1 MDPAPALDAQPEG
14 GPDAGLNAAA
24 SGESAAPRQ
33 TPRHQQL
40 IVTIYGLYGRSSGG
54 ALPVSVLISML
65 DDLGVE
71 SSGVRSSVSR
81 LKRRGVLESVRE
93 GGVAAYRL
101 APNLEDV
108 FQEGD
113 RRIFSPRRATAADR
127 WLLIA
132 FSVPESQR
140 HLRHQ
145 LRSML
150 TRMGF
155 GSVTPGLWIAPGNTY
170 EDISHQLER
179 AGLTEYVEFFKAEH
193 LTAGD
198 VKDKVSRWWDLPA
211 LESLYAEFI
220 ERFAP
225 VLERWEPE
233 PAPGPDA
240 DRAAFAD
247 YVQLLTQWR
256 RLPYLDPGL
265 PEEFLPP
272 AWRGLTA
279 ERIFAEL
286 HRLLN
291 GPARQHAER
300 LLGATGGS
308 GTAL

>member
-1 MDPAPALDAQPEG
+1 MAVADPASPLDAGPASEG
-14 GPDAGLNAAA
+14 AP
-24 SGESAAPRQ
+24 PRQ
-33 TPRHQQL
+33 APRHQQL
-40 IVTIYGLYGRSSGG
+40 IVTIYGLYGRGNGG
-54 ALPVSVLISML
+54 AMPVSVLISML

-81 LKRRGVLESVRE
+81 LKRRGVLESVRQ
-93 GGVAAYRL
+93 GGAAAYRL
-101 APNLEDV
+101 TPTLEDV

-140 HLRHQ
+140 HLRYQ

-170 EDISHQLER
+170 EDIRLRLER
-179 AGLTEYVEFFKAEH
+179 AGLTEYAEFFAAEH
-193 LTAGD
+193 LTAGQI
-198 VKDKVSRWWDLPA
+198 KDKVSQWWDLPA
-211 LESLYAEFI
+211 LEALYADFI

-225 VLERWEPE
+225 VLARWEAST
-233 PAPGPDA
+233 APVPGSEA

-265 PEEFLPP
+265 PEEFLPEG
-272 AWRGLTA
+272 WHGLTA

-291 GPARQHAER
+291 APARQHAER
-300 LLGATGGS
+300 LLGSAGRAGS
-308 GTAL
+308 A

>member
-1 MDPAPALDAQPEG
+1 MVENPDPPLGDGPDSDPAG
-14 GPDAGLNAAA
+14 G
-24 SGESAAPRQ
+24 SAVPRP

-40 IVTIYGLYGRSSGG
+40 IVTIYGLYGRTNGG

-81 LKRRGVLESVRE
+81 LKRRGVLESVKQ

-127 WLLIA
+127 WLLVA

-179 AGLTEYVEFFKAEH
+179 TGLTEYVEFFEAEH

-225 VLERWEPE
+225 VLARWESVG
-233 PAPGPDA
+233 AAGPGA

-265 PEEFLPP
+265 PAEFLPP
-272 AWRGLTA
+272 GWHGLTA

-300 LLGATGGS
+300 LLADTGSS
-308 GTAL
+308 GTA

>member
-1 MDPAPALDAQPEG
+1 MLENPAPPLGDGLDSDPA
-14 GPDAGLNAAA
+14 AGNAV
-24 SGESAAPRQ
+24 PRP

-40 IVTIYGLYGRSSGG
+40 IVTIYGLYGRSNGG

-81 LKRRGVLESVRE
+81 LKRRGVLESVRQ

-225 VLERWEPE
+225 VLARWEAE
-233 PAPGPDA
+233 AAAPGPDA

-265 PEEFLPP
+265 PAEFLP
-272 AWRGLTA
+272 AGWHGLTA

-300 LLGATGGS
+300 LLAATGTS
-308 GTAL
+308 GTA

>member
-308 GTAL
+308 GAA

>member
-1 MDPAPALDAQPEG
+1 MVVENPGATLDADPA
-14 GPDAGLNAAA
+14 
-24 SGESAAPRQ
+24 GESAAPRP

-40 IVTIYGLYGRSSGG
+40 IVTIYGLYGRSNGG

-81 LKRRGVLESVRE
+81 LKRRGVLESVKQ

-179 AGLTEYVEFFKAEH
+179 TGLTEYVEFFKAEH
-193 LTAGD
+193 LSAGD

-211 LESLYAEFI
+211 LVSLYAEFI
-220 ERFAP
+220 DRFAP
-225 VLERWEPE
+225 VLARWES
-233 PAPGPDA
+233 ADAASRPDS

-272 AWRGLTA
+272 GWHGLTA
-279 ERIFAEL
+279 GRIFAEL

-291 GPARQHAER
+291 GRARQHAER
-300 LLGATGGS
+300 LLAGTGTTGA
-308 GTAL
+308 A

>member
-1 MDPAPALDAQPEG
+1 MDPVPALDAQPDS
-14 GPDAGLNAAA
+14 GPDAAPA
-24 SGESAAPRQ
+24 GESAVPRQ
-33 TPRHQQL
+33 APRHQQL
-40 IVTIYGLYGRSSGG
+40 IVTIYGLYGRANGG

-81 LKRRGVLESVRE
+81 LKRRGVLESVRQ

-155 GSVTPGLWIAPGNTY
+155 GSVTPGLWIAPGNTF

-193 LTAGD
+193 LTVGD

-225 VLERWEPE
+225 VLERWEPA
-233 PAPGPDA
+233 PAAGPDA
-240 DRAAFAD
+240 DQAAFAD

-272 AWRGLTA
+272 GWHGLTA

-300 LLGATGGS
+300 LLGAAGGS
-308 GTAL
+308 ATE

>member
-1 MDPAPALDAQPEG
+1 MVTEPAPELDAHPG
-14 GPDAGLNAAA
+14 DGSDAQSA
-24 SGESAAPRQ
+24 SEPAVPRQ
-33 TPRHQQL
+33 APRHQQL
-40 IVTIYGLYGRSSGG
+40 IVTIYGLYGRANGG

-93 GGVAAYRL
+93 GGAAAYRL

-113 RRIFSPRRATAADR
+113 RRIFSPRRATAAER

-170 EDISHQLER
+170 EDISQQLER

-198 VKDKVSRWWDLPA
+198 VKDKVSHWWDLPA

-225 VLERWEPE
+225 VLERWEPA
-233 PAPGPDA
+233 PPPGPDA

-291 GPARQHAER
+291 GPASQHAER
-300 LLGATGGS
+300 LLAAAGGS

>member
-225 VLERWEPE
+225 VLERWEPV

-308 GTAL
+308 GAA

>member
-1 MDPAPALDAQPEG
+1 LVEDSAPAPDAAPA
-14 GPDAGLNAAA
+14 DD
-24 SGESAAPRQ
+24 STVPRQ

-40 IVTIYGLYGRSSGG
+40 IVTIYGLYGRPNGG
-54 ALPVSVLISML
+54 AMPVSVLISML

-81 LKRRGVLESVRE
+81 LKRRGVLESVRQ

-101 APNLEDV
+101 APDLEDV

-132 FSVPESQR
+132 FTVPESQR

-170 EDISHQLER
+170 EEIKHQLER
-179 AGLTEYVEFFKAEH
+179 TGLTGYVDFFAAEH
-193 LTAGD
+193 LTSDD
-198 VKDKVSRWWDLPA
+198 VRDKVSQWWDLPA
-211 LESLYAEFI
+211 LEALYAEFV

-225 VLERWEPE
+225 VLERWESPE
-233 PAPGPDA
+233 APEPGPDA

-247 YVQLLTQWR
+247 YIQLLTQWR

-265 PEEFLPP
+265 PEEFLP
-272 AWRGLTA
+272 AGWHGLTA

-286 HRLLN
+286 HRILD
-291 GPARQHAER
+291 GPSRRHAER
-300 LLGATGGS
+300 LLGTGGGS
-308 GTAL
+308 GAARP

>member
-1 MDPAPALDAQPEG
+1 
-14 GPDAGLNAAA
+14 
-24 SGESAAPRQ
+24 
-33 TPRHQQL
+33 
-40 IVTIYGLYGRSSGG
+40 
-54 ALPVSVLISML
+54 ML

-81 LKRRGVLESVRE
+81 LKRRGVLESVRQ

-225 VLERWEPE
+225 VLERWEPAGA

-272 AWRGLTA
+272 GWRGLTA

-300 LLGATGGS
+300 LLGATGSSGS
-308 GTAL
+308 LPEP

>member
-1 MDPAPALDAQPEG
+1 MPG
-14 GPDAGLNAAA
+14 AAV
-24 SGESAAPRQ
+24 PRMA
-33 TPRHQQL
+33 PRHQQL
-40 IVTIYGLYGRSSGG
+40 IVTIYGLYGRANGG
-54 ALPVSVLISML
+54 ILPVSVLISML

-81 LKRRGVLESVRE
+81 LKRRGVLESVKL

-101 APNLEDV
+101 APKLEDV

-145 LRSML
+145 LRSTL

-170 EDISHQLER
+170 EEIRHQLER
-179 AGLTEYVEFFKAEH
+179 AGLTEYVEFFAAEH
-193 LTAGD
+193 LTGGQIR
-198 VKDKVSRWWDLPA
+198 DKVSQWWDLPA
-211 LESLYAEFI
+211 LEELYTEFV

-225 VLERWEPE
+225 VLERWES
-233 PAPGPDA
+233 PAAPPAGADA
-240 DRAAFAD
+240 DRAAFVD

-265 PEEFLPP
+265 PEEFLP
-272 AWRGLTA
+272 ADWHGLTA

-300 LLGATGGS
+300 LLGPAPRS
-308 GTAL
+308 

>member
-1 MDPAPALDAQPEG
+1 VVEESAPELFSAAGDAAPG
-14 GPDAGLNAAA
+14 A
-24 SGESAAPRQ
+24 AAPRQ

-40 IVTIYGLYGRSSGG
+40 IVTIYGLYGRANGG
-54 ALPVSVLISML
+54 ILPVSVLISML

-81 LKRRGVLESVRE
+81 LKRRGVLESVKQ

-101 APNLEDV
+101 APKLEDV

-145 LRSML
+145 LRSTL

-155 GSVTPGLWIAPGNTY
+155 GSVTPGLWIATGNTY
-170 EDISHQLER
+170 EEIRHQLER
-179 AGLTEYVEFFKAEH
+179 AGLTEYVEFFAAEH
-193 LTAGD
+193 LTGGQ
-198 VKDKVSRWWDLPA
+198 VRDKVSQWWDLPA
-211 LESLYAEFI
+211 LEELYTEFV

-225 VLERWEPE
+225 VLERWES
-233 PAPGPDA
+233 PAAPQPGPDA
-240 DRAAFAD
+240 DRAAFVD

-265 PEEFLPP
+265 PEEFLP
-272 AWRGLTA
+272 AGWHGLTA

-286 HRLLN
+286 HRLLS

-300 LLGATGGS
+300 LLGPAAARS
-308 GTAL
+308 

>member
-1 MDPAPALDAQPEG
+1 MPPAG
-14 GPDAGLNAAA
+14 NAV
-24 SGESAAPRQ
+24 PRQ

-40 IVTIYGLYGRSSGG
+40 IVTIYGLYGRANGG

-81 LKRRGVLESVRE
+81 LKRRGVLESVSQ

-179 AGLTEYVEFFKAEH
+179 PGLTEYVEFFKAEH

-225 VLERWEPE
+225 VLERWEPAGAAGARARRRPGGLRGLR
-233 PAPGPDA
+233 PAPHPVA
-240 DRAAFAD
+240 PAA
-247 YVQLLTQWR
+247 LS
-256 RLPYLDPGL
+256 GS
-265 PEEFLPP
+265 
-272 AWRGLTA
+272 
-279 ERIFAEL
+279 
-286 HRLLN
+286 
-291 GPARQHAER
+291 GPARGVPAAGLAR
-300 LLGATGGS
+300 ADRGADLR
-308 GTAL
+308 GTAPSPERPGPPACRAAAGGHGRFRYCIAGRLARDPVLALL

>member
-1 MDPAPALDAQPEG
+1 MPPVVEESGGAPGKTPVAG
-14 GPDAGLNAAA
+14 GG
-24 SGESAAPRQ
+24 GGTGPRL

-40 IVTIYGLYGRSSGG
+40 IVTIYGLYGRSNGG
-54 ALPVSVLISML
+54 VLPVSVLISML

-81 LKRRGVLESVRE
+81 LKRRGVLESVRQD
-93 GGVAAYRL
+93 GVAAYRL
-101 APNLEDV
+101 APDLEDV
-108 FQEGD
+108 FREGD

-145 LRSML
+145 LRSIL

-170 EDISHQLER
+170 EEIRQQLER
-179 AGLTEYVEFFKAEH
+179 AGVTEYVEFFAAEH
-193 LTAGD
+193 LTGGQ
-198 VKDKVSRWWDLPA
+198 VQDKVSQWWDLPA
-211 LESLYAEFI
+211 LEELYAEFV
-220 ERFAP
+220 EHFAP
-225 VLERWEPE
+225 VLDRWES
-233 PAPGPDA
+233 PAAPPPGPEA

-265 PEEFLPP
+265 P
-272 AWRGLTA
+272 
-279 ERIFAEL
+279 
-286 HRLLN
+286 
-291 GPARQHAER
+291 
-300 LLGATGGS
+300 
-308 GTAL
+308 

>member
-211 LESLYAEFI
+211 LESLYAELI

-308 GTAL
+308 GAA

>member
-1 MDPAPALDAQPEG
+1 MVENPAAPPGDGLDSDPA
-14 GPDAGLNAAA
+14 AG
-24 SGESAAPRQ
+24 SAAPRP

-40 IVTIYGLYGRSSGG
+40 IVTIYGLYGRSNGG

-81 LKRRGVLESVRE
+81 LKRRGVLESVKQ
-93 GGVAAYRL
+93 GGAAAYRL

-179 AGLTEYVEFFKAEH
+179 MGLTEYVEFFRAEH

-198 VKDKVSRWWDLPA
+198 IRDKVSRWWDLPA

-220 ERFAP
+220 DRFAP
-225 VLERWEPE
+225 VLARWDS
-233 PAPGPDA
+233 AGAAAPDA

-265 PEEFLPP
+265 PAEFLPSG
-272 AWRGLTA
+272 WHGLTA

-291 GPARQHAER
+291 GPARRHAER
-300 LLGATGGS
+300 LLAATGSS
-308 GTAL
+308 GT

>member
-1 MDPAPALDAQPEG
+1 MVDGPSVDLEAVPPAEG
-14 GPDAGLNAAA
+14 
-24 SGESAAPRQ
+24 AAPRQ
-33 TPRHQQL
+33 IPRHQQL
-40 IVTIYGLYGRSSGG
+40 IVTIYGLYGRSNGG
-54 ALPVSVLISML
+54 VLPVSVLISML

-81 LKRRGVLESVRE
+81 LKRRGVLESVKQ

-101 APNLEDV
+101 APKLEDV

-127 WLLIA
+127 WLLVA

-145 LRSML
+145 LRSTL

-170 EDISHQLER
+170 DEIRQQLER
-179 AGLTEYVEFFKAEH
+179 AGLTEYVEFFAAEH
-193 LTAGD
+193 LSGGE
-198 VKDKVSRWWDLPA
+198 VRDKVSRWWDLPA
-211 LESLYAEFI
+211 LEELYAEFV
-220 ERFAP
+220 ERFSP
-225 VLERWEPE
+225 VLERWEAA

-240 DRAAFAD
+240 DRAAFVD

-265 PEEFLPP
+265 PVEYLP
-272 AWRGLTA
+272 AGWHGLTA

-286 HRLLN
+286 HRLLS

-300 LLGATGGS
+300 LLGPGA
-308 GTAL
+308 ARP

>member
-1 MDPAPALDAQPEG
+1 MVNDPTLPLDADTDAELAADPAG
-14 GPDAGLNAAA
+14 GGAV
-24 SGESAAPRQ
+24 PRQ

-40 IVTIYGLYGRSSGG
+40 IVTIYGLYGRANGG

-81 LKRRGVLESVRE
+81 LKRRGVLESVRQ

-225 VLERWEPE
+225 VLERWEPAQA
-233 PAPGPDA
+233 PASGPDA
-240 DRAAFAD
+240 DQAAFAD

-272 AWRGLTA
+272 GWHGLTA

-308 GTAL
+308 GTS

>member
-1 MDPAPALDAQPEG
+1 MDPVPALDAQPDS
-14 GPDAGLNAAA
+14 GPDAAPA
-24 SGESAAPRQ
+24 GESAVPRQ
-33 TPRHQQL
+33 APRHQQL
-40 IVTIYGLYGRSSGG
+40 IVTIYGLYGRANGG

-81 LKRRGVLESVRE
+81 LKRRGVLESVRQ

-193 LTAGD
+193 LTVGD

-225 VLERWEPE
+225 VLERWEPAGE
-233 PAPGPDA
+233 PAPAPGPDA

-272 AWRGLTA
+272 GWRGLTA

-308 GTAL
+308 GTS

>member
-1 MDPAPALDAQPEG
+1 VVAESAPD
-14 GPDAGLNAAA
+14 LNAAA
-24 SGESAAPRQ
+24 DEAAPGGTAPRQ

-40 IVTIYGLYGRSSGG
+40 IVTIYGLYGRANGG
-54 ALPVSVLISML
+54 ILPVSVLISML

-81 LKRRGVLESVRE
+81 LKRRGVLESVKQ

-101 APNLEDV
+101 APRLEDV

-170 EDISHQLER
+170 EEIRQQLER
-179 AGLTEYVEFFKAEH
+179 AGLTEYVEFFAAEH
-193 LTAGD
+193 LTGD
-198 VKDKVSRWWDLPA
+198 QVRDKVSQWWDLPA
-211 LESLYAEFI
+211 LEELYKDFV

-225 VLERWEPE
+225 VLERWESPT
-233 PAPGPDA
+233 AAQPGPDA
-240 DRAAFAD
+240 DRAAFVD

-265 PEEFLPP
+265 PEEYLP
-272 AWRGLTA
+272 AGWHGLTA

-300 LLGATGGS
+300 LLGPAGARS
-308 GTAL
+308 

>member
-1 MDPAPALDAQPEG
+1 
-14 GPDAGLNAAA
+14 
-24 SGESAAPRQ
+24 
-33 TPRHQQL
+33 
-40 IVTIYGLYGRSSGG
+40 
-54 ALPVSVLISML
+54 ML

-81 LKRRGVLESVRE
+81 LKRRGVLESVRQ

-179 AGLTEYVEFFKAEH
+179 ARLTEYVEFFKAEH

-198 VKDKVSRWWDLPA
+198 LKDKVSRWWDLPA
-211 LESLYAEFI
+211 LESLYAEFT

-225 VLERWEPE
+225 VLERWVPAGA

-272 AWRGLTA
+272 GWRGLTA

-308 GTAL
+308 A

>member
-1 MDPAPALDAQPEG
+1 MVEDSAPE
-14 GPDAGLNAAA
+14 AA
-24 SGESAAPRQ
+24 SAGGSTAPRQ
-33 TPRHQQL
+33 APRHQQL
-40 IVTIYGLYGRSSGG
+40 IVTIYGLYGRPNGG
-54 ALPVSVLISML
+54 VMPVSVLISML

-81 LKRRGVLESVRE
+81 LKRRGVLESVKQ

-155 GSVTPGLWIAPGNTY
+155 GSVTPGLWVAPGNTY
-170 EDISHQLER
+170 EEIRHQLER
-179 AGLTEYVEFFKAEH
+179 AGLTEYVEFFAAEH
-193 LTAGD
+193 LTSD
-198 VKDKVSRWWDLPA
+198 HVRDKVSQWWDLPA
-211 LESLYAEFI
+211 LEALYAEFI
-220 ERFAP
+220 DRFAP
-225 VLERWEPE
+225 VLERWESPE
-233 PAPGPDA
+233 APKPGPEA

-247 YVQLLTQWR
+247 YIQLLTQWR

-265 PEEFLPP
+265 PEEFLPEG
-272 AWRGLTA
+272 WHGLTA

-286 HRLLN
+286 HRVLS
-291 GPARQHAER
+291 GPSRQHAER
-300 LLGATGGS
+300 LLGSKA
-308 GTAL
+308 

>member
-1 MDPAPALDAQPEG
+1 MVEESARDPFSA
-14 GPDAGLNAAA
+14 AGT
-24 SGESAAPRQ
+24 AAPRQ

-40 IVTIYGLYGRSSGG
+40 IVTIYGLYGRANSGI
-54 ALPVSVLISML
+54 LPVSVLISML

-81 LKRRGVLESVRE
+81 LKRRGVLESVKQS
-93 GGVAAYRL
+93 GVAAYRL
-101 APNLEDV
+101 APKLEDV
-108 FQEGD
+108 FREGD

-132 FSVPESQR
+132 FSVPETQR

-155 GSVTPGLWIAPGNTY
+155 GSVTPGLWIAPGNTF
-170 EDISHQLER
+170 EDVSHQLER
-179 AGLTEYVEFFKAEH
+179 AGLTAYAELFKAEP
-193 LTAGD
+193 LTLGD

-211 LESLYAEFI
+211 LEALYAEFI
-220 ERFAP
+220 DRFAP
-225 VLERWEPE
+225 VLARWESAAAPL
-233 PAPGPDA
+233 PGPEA

-265 PEEFLPP
+265 PEEFLPTG
-272 AWRGLTA
+272 WHGLTA

-291 GPARQHAER
+291 GLARQHAER
-300 LLGATGGS
+300 LLGATGS
-308 GTAL
+308 FPAA

>member
-286 HRLLN
+286 HRQLN

-308 GTAL
+308 GAA

>member
-1 MDPAPALDAQPEG
+1 MVEESAPDLYSAAEDAAPG
-14 GPDAGLNAAA
+14 A
-24 SGESAAPRQ
+24 AAPRMA
-33 TPRHQQL
+33 PRHQQL
-40 IVTIYGLYGRSSGG
+40 IVTIYGLYGRANGG
-54 ALPVSVLISML
+54 ILPVSVLISML

-81 LKRRGVLESVRE
+81 LKRRGVLESVKQ

-101 APNLEDV
+101 APKLEDV

-145 LRSML
+145 LRSTL

-170 EDISHQLER
+170 EEIRHQLER
-179 AGLTEYVEFFKAEH
+179 AGLTEYVEFFAAEH
-193 LTAGD
+193 LTGGR
-198 VKDKVSRWWDLPA
+198 VRDKVSQWWDLPA
-211 LESLYAEFI
+211 LEELYTEFV

-225 VLERWEPE
+225 VLERWES
-233 PAPGPDA
+233 PAAPPPGADA
-240 DRAAFAD
+240 DRAAFVD

-265 PEEFLPP
+265 PEEFLP
-272 AWRGLTA
+272 AGWHGLTA

-300 LLGATGGS
+300 LLGPAPRS
-308 GTAL
+308 

>member
-1 MDPAPALDAQPEG
+1 MVEIPAPPLGDGLDSDPAG
-14 GPDAGLNAAA
+14 G
-24 SGESAAPRQ
+24 SAVPRP

-40 IVTIYGLYGRSSGG
+40 IVTIYGLYGRTNGG

-81 LKRRGVLESVRE
+81 LKRRGVLESVKQ

-113 RRIFSPRRATAADR
+113 RRIFSPRRATATDR

-179 AGLTEYVEFFKAEH
+179 TGLTEYVEFFRAEH

-211 LESLYAEFI
+211 LESLYSEFI

-225 VLERWEPE
+225 VLARWES
-233 PAPGPDA
+233 AGTAGPDA

-265 PEEFLPP
+265 PAEFLPP
-272 AWRGLTA
+272 GWHGLTA

-300 LLGATGGS
+300 LLASTGSS
-308 GTAL
+308 GTA

>member
-1 MDPAPALDAQPEG
+1 
-14 GPDAGLNAAA
+14 
-24 SGESAAPRQ
+24 
-33 TPRHQQL
+33 
-40 IVTIYGLYGRSSGG
+40 
-54 ALPVSVLISML
+54 ML

-81 LKRRGVLESVRE
+81 LKRRGVLESVRQ

-225 VLERWEPE
+225 VLERWESAGA

-272 AWRGLTA
+272 GWHGLTA

-308 GTAL
+308 ATA

>member
-1 MDPAPALDAQPEG
+1 MVENPAPPLGAGLDADPAG
-14 GPDAGLNAAA
+14 G
-24 SGESAAPRQ
+24 SAAPRP

-40 IVTIYGLYGRSSGG
+40 IVTIYGLYGRSNGG

-81 LKRRGVLESVRE
+81 LKRRGVLESVRQ
-93 GGVAAYRL
+93 GRVAAYRL

-108 FQEGD
+108 FREGD

-127 WLLIA
+127 WLLIS

-145 LRSML
+145 LRSTL

-155 GSVTPGLWIAPGNTY
+155 GSVTHGLWIAPGNNY
-170 EDISHQLER
+170 DDIRQQLER
-179 AGLTEYVEFFKAEH
+179 TGLTAYVEFFKAEP

-211 LESLYAEFI
+211 LESLYADFI
-220 ERFAP
+220 QRFAP
-225 VLERWEPE
+225 VLARWESAGATP
-233 PAPGPDA
+233 PGPDA

-247 YVQLLTQWR
+247 YVHLLTQWR
-256 RLPYLDPGL
+256 RLLYLDPGL
-265 PEEFLPP
+265 PAEFLPP
-272 AWRGLTA
+272 GWHGLTA

-291 GPARQHAER
+291 VPARQHAER
-300 LLGATGGS
+300 LLAGAGAS
-308 GTAL
+308 GTA